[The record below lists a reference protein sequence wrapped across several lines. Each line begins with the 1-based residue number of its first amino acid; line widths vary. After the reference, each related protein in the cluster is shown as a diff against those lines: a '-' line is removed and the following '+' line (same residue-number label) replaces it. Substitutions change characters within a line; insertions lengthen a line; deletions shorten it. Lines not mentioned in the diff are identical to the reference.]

1 LGKERVSNPWFQ
13 KSRQTTDEP
22 PSLVRQARTT
32 PWIRGSKKNFKKN
45 LKKSIDTLLRV
56 QLKGALSPAL
66 AGSAA
71 GELTT
76 GKNKKSGK
84 NRKKC

>member
-1 LGKERVSNPWFQ
+1 VG
-13 KSRQTTDEP
+13 SRGRGFGVAELRP
-22 PSLVRQARTT
+22 PFTAHESEDFVRA
-32 PWIRGSKKNFKKN
+32 IRGSEKVLEKFSQ
-45 LKKSIDTLLRV
+45 KSIDTLLCV
-56 QLKGALSPAL
+56 QLKGSPSPAL

-84 NRKKC
+84 

>member
-1 LGKERVSNPWFQ
+1 LKEIQ
-13 KSRQTTDEP
+13 K
-22 PSLVRQARTT
+22 
-32 PWIRGSKKNFKKN
+32 I
-45 LKKSIDTLLRV
+45 LKKSIDTLLCV

-71 GELTT
+71 GELTK

-84 NRKKC
+84 

>member
-1 LGKERVSNPWFQ
+1 M
-13 KSRQTTDEP
+13 
-22 PSLVRQARTT
+22 
-32 PWIRGSKKNFKKN
+32 
-45 LKKSIDTLLRV
+45 
-56 QLKGALSPAL
+56 

-84 NRKKC
+84 IEKSVDAFLAFSLEAAFHIQTPLTS